1 MIIYQSPKIEQ
12 MLNKTSIY
20 KFLILLS
27 GFTPILMFT
36 SHNLQYLTNKDF
48 YEIFII
54 FIFISFII
62 LITVSLFIYFK
73 VKKNYIIFF

>member
-1 MIIYQSPKIEQ
+1 
-12 MLNKTSIY
+12 MLNKIYIY

-54 FIFISFII
+54 YLFISAIVLII
-62 LITVSLFIYFK
+62 LSLF
-73 VKKNYIIFF
+73 FFLK